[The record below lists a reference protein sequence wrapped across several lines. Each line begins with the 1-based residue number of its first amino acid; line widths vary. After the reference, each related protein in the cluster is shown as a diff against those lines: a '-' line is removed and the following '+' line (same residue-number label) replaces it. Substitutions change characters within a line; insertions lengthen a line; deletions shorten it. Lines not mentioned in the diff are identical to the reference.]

1 MSKPTAAPSGD
12 VALSRLPRR
21 LPRRT
26 HVDIEG
32 TYGALRD
39 RAREIIGPEAF
50 DESAFK
56 AYLRGA
62 KTGRLNLSAGL
73 EERLHRADTWTL
85 LHVDPL
91 AGSPLKLI
99 GHGTDHAVY
108 LDPSR
113 PGQAKKI
120 SVETLGRLIRW
131 HMMFGRGT
139 DLRTPPKIRAAG
151 QVLADN
157 ELGRDARLRA
167 EFPAEVVPRQSIG
180 IEEIDVRG
188 IVVQFL
194 LQGALLAEPHRL
206 IPAINP
212 EAVYRLPALVRYQDF
227 LPQLSDPATKHFSL
241 SLHYVELFDDR
252 PPDELYSGVNNSL
265 ILNRAGEFNEAHFRY
280 CFAGTKLCELYD
292 ASKINPALRNGIRDF
307 LPRGIDFMNK
317 TREVIDI
324 AGDGNVVFNAGKYYL
339 PDALVSPNFEGAL
352 GLSGKTLRRLKH
364 GQDIAGS
371 EAWMLTFTLSIVR
384 AMNAMAQAFGID
396 KRVHVLHPDEESEP
410 IDWAGVLPRLRGNTI
425 SPEKRS
431 LEREELLI
439 PAEAFPWGVNTH
451 RLAA

>member
-1 MSKPTAAPSGD
+1 MSKPTAAPSGGA
-12 VALSRLPRR
+12 ALSGLPRR

-26 HVDIEG
+26 HVQVQG
-32 TYGALRD
+32 TYGELRD
-39 RAREIIGPEAF
+39 RARDVIGPEAF
-50 DESAFK
+50 DESAFQ

-62 KTGRLNLSAGL
+62 RTGRLNLSAGL

-108 LDPSR
+108 LDPTR
-113 PGQAKKI
+113 PGQATKV

-139 DLRTPPKIRAAG
+139 DLITPSHIRAAG

-157 ELGRDARLRA
+157 ELARDARLRA
-167 EFPAEVVPRQSIG
+167 KFPAAVVPRQSIE
-180 IEEIDVRG
+180 IDEIDVRG
-188 IVVQFL
+188 VVVQFL
-194 LQGALLAEPHRL
+194 LQGALIAEPHRL
-206 IPAINP
+206 IPAVNP

-252 PPDELYSGVNNSL
+252 PPDELYTAVNNSL
-265 ILNRAGEFNEAHFRY
+265 VLNRPGKFNEEHFRY
-280 CFAGTKLCELYD
+280 CFAGTKLSELYE
-292 ASKINPALRNGIRDF
+292 ASKTDPALRRSMRNF

-317 TREVIDI
+317 TGEVIDI
-324 AGDGNVVFNAGKYYL
+324 AGDGNVIFNAGNYYL

-352 GLSGKTLRRLKH
+352 RLSGNTLRRLKH
-364 GQDIAGS
+364 GEEIAGS

-384 AMNAMAQAFGID
+384 AMNAMAQALGVD
-396 KRVHVLHPDEESEP
+396 KRVHVLRPDEESDPLE
-410 IDWAGVLPRLRGNTI
+410 WAGVLPRLRGKAI
-425 SPEKRS
+425 APWERS
-431 LEREELLI
+431 LERELLLM
-439 PAEAFPWGVNTH
+439 PVEAFPWGVNTH
-451 RLAA
+451 GLAA